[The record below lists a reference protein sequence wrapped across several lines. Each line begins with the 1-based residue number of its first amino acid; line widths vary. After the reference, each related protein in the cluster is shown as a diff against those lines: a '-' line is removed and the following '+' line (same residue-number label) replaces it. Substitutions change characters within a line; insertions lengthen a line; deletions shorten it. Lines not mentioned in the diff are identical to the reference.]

1 METKKVL
8 IADNTDVFPQALSAA
23 LEPRYQ
29 VCVCGDGNEALDLM
43 HRFQPDILVLDLLI
57 PGLDG
62 ISLLQS
68 AAEAGIC
75 PMVLAIAPFQN
86 DYILES
92 MDRLHVE
99 YLMTRP
105 CDILHTVQRI
115 DDLRHRICPPAPSP
129 RELRQRISD
138 ALIALHIPANL
149 CGFSYLLEAIASVY
163 QNPNQALTKE
173 LYPSLAAKFQNSSNN
188 VERDI
193 RTVIQAGWANRDSQ
207 SWQICFPPRADG
219 QIPRPTNAQFI
230 RRLVMLLRP

>member
-1 METKKVL
+1 
-8 IADNTDVFPQALSAA
+8 
-23 LEPRYQ
+23 
-29 VCVCGDGNEALDLM
+29 M

-115 DDLRHRICPPAPSP
+115 DDLRRRICPPAPSP